1 MIGFC
6 EVIWYAVAG
15 QVSGSSGATT
25 DGDGGLTLL
34 QQIQNG
40 GIVGY
45 LIIALSVV
53 ALALAIIHFLSIRP
67 SRLLPRHVLDQ
78 LEAALAK
85 RDIKSAIDIC
95 QEPDNQC
102 FLSRIM
108 VRGLYRYTRS
118 AFGPFEFKEVLERAG
133 ADQVARLYRATD
145 ALGLIGAIAPMLGLL
160 GTVIG
165 MVGAFDTISQAD
177 TRPELLAGNISQA
190 LVTTLMGLLLAI
202 PTMAAFTY
210 FRNRIDH
217 YASEA
222 AQQIE
227 QLIGPIEPAGQPN
240 AGSGAASGNA
250 VRPARPAAATPAPAP
265 RPTPAASSR
274 TGAGGPT
281 T

>member
-1 MIGFC
+1 MKSFC
-6 EVIWYAVAG
+6 TQSSVRPARAAVA
-15 QVSGSSGATT
+15 VHRTAVAAT
-25 DGDGGLTLL
+25 GPALTLL

-40 GIVGY
+40 GVVGY
-45 LIIALSVV
+45 LIIGLSVV

-67 SRLLPRHVLDQ
+67 QRLLPPHVISQ
-78 LEAALAK
+78 LEDLLGRRDVKAAIEA
-85 RDIKSAIDIC
+85 C
-95 QEPDNQC
+95 QRPENQC

-108 VRGLYRYTRS
+108 ERGLSRYART
-118 AFGPFEFKEVLERAG
+118 AFGPFEFKEALERAG

-217 YASEA
+217 YAAEA

-227 QLIGPIEPAGQPN
+227 QLIEPIEPAGHPTP
-240 AGSGAASGNA
+240 GAAAG
-250 VRPARPAAATPAPAP
+250 ATPARAAGGGPAP
-265 RPTPAASSR
+265 KRAAPQPTAPTAGA
-274 TGAGGPT
+274 AGGPAK
-281 T
+281 